1 MFRRFYY
8 LLLRANP
15 DSVTHAKQPR
25 ELLTRGASKYLVL
38 FFALFFLAIQSS
50 TLLHS
55 HNGDLN
61 KHIDCT
67 LCLKIGSSHDAL
79 PSSTVNLVIPT
90 LSHRFDPVS
99 DTAIVV
105 AQVPAKSRSPPSS
118 IV

>member
-1 MFRRFYY
+1 MSCVKR
-8 LLLRANP
+8 
-15 DSVTHAKQPR
+15 PR

-55 HNGDLN
+55 HGGDLN

-79 PSSTVNLVIPT
+79 PTSTGTLVIPT
-90 LSHRFDPVS
+90 LRHRFDPVHAI
-99 DTAIVV
+99 AIVV
-105 AQVPAKSRSPPSS
+105 AQVPAKSRSPPTS